1 MNLKFEK
8 ITNIERILEAA
19 AKNSSYEKQV
29 QSLLEPHNFERL
41 VTHVVV
47 VGNLANLFPDHSQE
61 LFELLI
67 KPKNFLNLVANAS
80 QICLLTD
87 YFPDNKKALFQ
98 LLLEPQNFQRLVTD
112 ISSVCILANKFP
124 KKREKLFHLFIQP
137 DNFQRL
143 VRHTRHIFFL
153 VNQFPDYKEQLLQ
166 QLMQPDNFQRLVT
179 SNTMLND
186 LATIFPDCEILQKDT
201 ISEVLKEIKC
211 NTSEQKAYTR
221 GAAVGFFDQILP
233 QEHSAQIG
241 SLLDRASGARL
252 AQTTK
257 KAADTARN
265 EHDKLHKPK

>member
-67 KPKNFLNLVANAS
+67 KP
-80 QICLLTD
+80 Q
-87 YFPDNKKALFQ
+87 
-98 LLLEPQNFQRLVTD
+98 
-112 ISSVCILANKFP
+112 
-124 KKREKLFHLFIQP
+124 
-137 DNFQRL
+137 
-143 VRHTRHIFFL
+143 
-153 VNQFPDYKEQLLQ
+153 
-166 QLMQPDNFQRLVT
+166 NFQRLVT